1 MRVLIDGDAC
11 PNKKEIKQLCEQ
23 YGFKMIVFIDYAHQ
37 ISDDY
42 QCVICDIGKDS
53 VDQAIVENVL
63 PGDLVITQDY
73 GLASL
78 VLLKEAKVLHPT
90 GKMINEDNIS
100 NLLMSR
106 YLGHQERK
114 RSHHIKGPKKR
125 TQKDQDIFLRQVEKL
140 LIYELFKEDV

>member
-1 MRVLIDGDAC
+1 MVMPALI
-11 PNKKEIKQLCEQ
+11 EIKQLCQQ
-23 YGFKMIVFIDYAHQ
+23 YGFEMIVFIDYAHQ

-63 PGDLVITQDY
+63 PGDLVISQDY

-78 VLLKEAKVLHPT
+78 VLLKDAKVLHPT

-106 YLGHQERK
+106 YLGHQKEK
-114 RSHHIKGPKKR
+114 EVIILKVLKNGHKKIK
-125 TQKDQDIFLRQVEKL
+125 IF
-140 LIYELFKEDV
+140 F